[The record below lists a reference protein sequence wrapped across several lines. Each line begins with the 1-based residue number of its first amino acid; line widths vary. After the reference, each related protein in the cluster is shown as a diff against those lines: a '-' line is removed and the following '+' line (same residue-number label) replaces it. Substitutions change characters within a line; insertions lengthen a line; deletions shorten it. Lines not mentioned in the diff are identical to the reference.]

1 MKYFFSLF
9 QGLFFSSLLSLYPFA
24 IFSVT
29 CPCPTCPNCPT
40 CPTCPSTVVYLG
52 SIAVEVT
59 LVSGPDVSVS
69 LYTTNGSIATAI
81 LSAGNSTT
89 LSFGSSTFP
98 QGECEIIAT
107 PINATTGSAVLDY
120 VVHLD
125 NGVSYS
131 FPGVTVTVGTS
142 SFTGFHVP

>member
-1 MKYFFSLF
+1 M
-9 QGLFFSSLLSLYPFA
+9 
-24 IFSVT
+24 
-29 CPCPTCPNCPT
+29 
-40 CPTCPSTVVYLG
+40 
-52 SIAVEVT
+52 
-59 LVSGPDVSVS
+59 

-89 LSFGSSTFP
+89 LSYGSSIFP

-107 PINATTGSAVLDY
+107 LINATTGSAVLDY

-131 FPGVTVTVGTS
+131 FPGVTLAVGAS
-142 SFTGFHVP
+142 SFTGFYVP